1 MTRRP
6 SGDVIEEVSRTHRT
20 RRTRRTR
27 RTPAPAALPTLPSPQ
42 PPSHRARTPSSDS
55 RKAQAQTPWSQ
66 SQSPVLTPV
75 AAHAALVCAA
85 LGSGAVE
92 APAAAHAVQARP
104 SVHGRPSPPP
114 SDSCAQAS
122 PRRARAESPLLHEGD
137 AAASSGTP
145 PGVPSA
151 SGWGKVRSLHI
162 QRAPTLDRAGLT
174 WHSDP
179 GEWALKELLLGSR
192 SLDSY
197 TIAGEHVP
205 L

>member
-1 MTRRP
+1 M
-6 SGDVIEEVSRTHRT
+6 
-20 RRTRRTR
+20 
-27 RTPAPAALPTLPSPQ
+27 
-42 PPSHRARTPSSDS
+42 
-55 RKAQAQTPWSQ
+55 
-66 SQSPVLTPV
+66 LTPV
-75 AAHAALVCAA
+75 SAHAALVSAA
-85 LGSGAVE
+85 AVE

-104 SVHGRPSPPP
+104 SVHGRPSDP
-114 SDSCAQAS
+114 CAQAS
-122 PRRARAESPLLHEGD
+122 PRRARAESPLLHEGE

-145 PGVPSA
+145 PGKGSPSA
-151 SGWGKVRSLHI
+151 SGWGKVRALHI

-179 GEWALKELLLGSR
+179 GESALKELLLGSR